1 MQLFVEIVE
10 TQRCLVAKDN
20 ELHPGACDGDVH
32 AAKVAQETDIA
43 LGIVSD
49 QGNQDDVALLS
60 LESVNG
66 VDGNQTPVRF
76 EERLLFHHLAQ
87 ILHLGAIWR
96 DDAYVNMLLQDTL
109 LANLLKVKFQYGQCE

>member
-1 MQLFVEIVE
+1 MQLFVEIIE

-20 ELHPGACDGDVH
+20 ELHPGACDGNVH

-43 LGIVSD
+43 FGIVSD

-66 VDGNQTPVRF
+66 VDGNQAPVRF
-76 EERLLFHHLAQ
+76 EERLFFT
-87 ILHLGAIWR
+87 IWR
-96 DDAYVNMLLQDTL
+96 RYCTWAR
-109 LANLLKVKFQYGQCE
+109 YGEMTPTSICSSRIRCLPIFSK

>member
-1 MQLFVEIVE
+1 MQLFVEIIE
-10 TQRCLVAKDN
+10 TQRCLVTKDN
-20 ELHPGACDGDVH
+20 ELHPGACDGNVH

-49 QGNQDDVALLS
+49 QGNQYDVALLS

-76 EERLLFHHLAQ
+76 EERLLFHHLAVYKYFQ
-87 ILHLGAIWR
+87 EKVLDMLQGIPHPPP
-96 DDAYVNMLLQDTL
+96 DSPAYSPWHTS
-109 LANLLKVKFQYGQCE
+109 FSSG